1 MSLVF
6 TMLLFTCSFSAFAQL
21 PGFGDDVDD
30 ETPAAPIDSLIF
42 AGFAAGA
49 IYGVKKYKQD

>member
-6 TMLLFTCSFSAFAQL
+6 TILLFSCSFSAFAQL

-30 ETPAAPIDSLIF
+30 ETPAAPIDALVCLGF
-42 AGFAAGA
+42 LAGGV
-49 IYGVKKYKQD
+49 YGVKKIKK